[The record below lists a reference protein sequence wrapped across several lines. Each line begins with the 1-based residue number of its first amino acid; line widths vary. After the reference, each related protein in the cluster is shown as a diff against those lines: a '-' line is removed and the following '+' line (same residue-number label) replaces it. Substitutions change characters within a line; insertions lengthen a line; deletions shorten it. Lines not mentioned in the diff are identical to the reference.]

1 MPEVSRA
8 VSERCGDFPCESD
21 ETRAWVERWL
31 SPARFGPYLEAAN
44 GNVGKALELYHWNVR
59 LCQTLM
65 GNIGCFE
72 VALRNAYDRTLCEAW
87 NGNEHWLF
95 DKLSP
100 VRRAIMRTSKGG
112 RMLDVNLPNRKA
124 IGQSRDR
131 AHDPND
137 PNQVISNLMLGFWSH
152 LTDRSRERDLWI
164 PALHRAWSKGT
175 DRAVLHRHLYAI
187 NKVRNRVAH
196 NERLFD
202 PARDE
207 YLPSVVDRDIIR
219 LLQALCPEAGI
230 VESWLRERPGVLAA
244 QVTGSGTCSFAI
256 CESAAAA
263 DAVAR
268 EATEFGWRAWSTK
281 TVGFAGGIC

>member
-1 MPEVSRA
+1 MPEASRA
-8 VSERCGDFPCESD
+8 VSERCDDFPRESD

-31 SPARFGPYLEAAN
+31 SPARFGPYLEAAD

-72 VALRNAYDRTLCEAW
+72 VALRNAYDRTLCETW

-95 DKLSP
+95 DELSP

-124 IGQSRDR
+124 IGQARDR

-137 PNQVISNLMLGFWSH
+137 PNQVISNLTLGFWSH

-164 PALHRAWSKGT
+164 PSLHRAWPKGT
-175 DRAVLHRHLYAI
+175 DRAALHRCLYAI

-196 NERLFD
+196 NERLFN
-202 PARDE
+202 PVRE
-207 YLPSVVDRDIIR
+207 EFRPSLVDAHIVR
-219 LLQALCPEAGI
+219 LMKELSPEATHYLYDENNGRTPFD
-230 VESWLRERPGVLAA
+230 V
-244 QVTGSGTCSFAI
+244 F
-256 CESAAAA
+256 CEQNP
-263 DAVAR
+263 VPV
-268 EATEFGWRAWSTK
+268 K
-281 TVGFAGGIC
+281 VML